1 LYFVIDIVN
10 VVNKSLKAN
19 IENDKSCRKHKKYT
33 VTNNKHPNTKI
44 SKYYIKYQMENKN

>member
-1 LYFVIDIVN
+1 MIKV
-10 VVNKSLKAN
+10 A
-19 IENDKSCRKHKKYT
+19 ENTKKYT